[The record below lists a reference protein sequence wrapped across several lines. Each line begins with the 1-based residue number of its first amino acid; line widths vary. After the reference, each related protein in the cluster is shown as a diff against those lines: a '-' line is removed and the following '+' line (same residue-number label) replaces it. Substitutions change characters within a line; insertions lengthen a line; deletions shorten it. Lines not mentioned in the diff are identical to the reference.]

1 MMNSHS
7 ISNIV
12 PHNLCVN
19 EKRYSERSRFAKG
32 GKNMGNMPMPNE
44 QFVAMLNDVFLK
56 IWKPFQKETELNK
69 EDYARLLSIVDEI
82 IDKYKNYTYTASNG
96 EVKSYIE
103 DYALDTMTI
112 VMANE
117 KEKIKEQ
124 QRLLD
129 ILNGVT

>member
-1 MMNSHS
+1 
-7 ISNIV
+7 
-12 PHNLCVN
+12 
-19 EKRYSERSRFAKG
+19 
-32 GKNMGNMPMPNE
+32 MGNMPMPNE

-56 IWKPFQKETELNK
+56 IWKPFQKESELSR

-96 EVKSYIE
+96 EVKSYVE

-124 QRLLD
+124 QKLLD